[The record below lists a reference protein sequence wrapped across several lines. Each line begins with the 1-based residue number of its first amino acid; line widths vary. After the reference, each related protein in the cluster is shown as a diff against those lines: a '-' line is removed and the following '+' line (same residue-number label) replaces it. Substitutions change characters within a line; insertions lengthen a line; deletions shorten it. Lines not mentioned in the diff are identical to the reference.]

1 MEHAETATKLY
12 IEQPRAE
19 TERKGAGAGMAGT
32 PEWIRQ
38 GAADLTI
45 WHFFGAFVL
54 MRLGFEFIKPYILEQ
69 PDWLN

>member
-1 MEHAETATKLY
+1 M
-12 IEQPRAE
+12 
-19 TERKGAGAGMAGT
+19 AGGT

-38 GAADLTI
+38 GAADLTL

-54 MRLGFEFIKPYILEQ
+54 MRLGFEFLKPYVLTQ